1 MREAVCWGSFG
12 LVTIDN
18 PREIQAPTS
27 PLTGSVSGMA
37 GVTALEVRMMQGE
50 TRPALAQFT
59 STLGQLSSA
68 LQEIDRAA
76 VVERAERP
84 KWVVED
90 LSHEGLF
97 YTVRL
102 TARPSR
108 RRDPESLLRPVS
120 ALVEGARELQAEPEL
135 PPFYSEA
142 TVNRLLKVAEP
153 KDGIREVS
161 LATVNGTVGDRVGLN
176 DALIEH
182 ARSAVR
188 EAEVSIGSITG
199 TLDVISTRAR
209 QGVRVSIFDPVNRR
223 AVTGTASVSLSDNL
237 RKFWGH
243 RVTVRGRITR
253 NARGQ
258 AIRVAISDL
267 ELLPDDDTGRPSTSH
282 LLGTDPGWTR
292 GLSVDEFMNRA
303 RRRA

>member
-1 MREAVCWGSFG
+1 MST
-12 LVTIDN
+12 L
-18 PREIQAPTS
+18 
-27 PLTGSVSGMA
+27 
-37 GVTALEVRMMQGE
+37 TALEVRMRQGE
-50 TRPALAQFT
+50 HRPALAQFT

-68 LQEIDRAA
+68 LREIDRAT

-84 KWVVED
+84 KWVVDD

-108 RRDPESLLRPVS
+108 HRDRESLLRPVV
-120 ALVEGARELQAEPEL
+120 ALVDGARNLQAEPEL
-135 PPFYSEA
+135 PPYYSEA
-142 TVNRLLKVAEP
+142 TVSRLLKVAETT
-153 KDGIREVS
+153 DGITEVS
-161 LATVNGTVGDRVGLN
+161 LATVNGDVGERVGLN

-182 ARSAVR
+182 ARAAVR

-209 QGVRVSIFDPVNRR
+209 NGVRVSVFDPVYRR
-223 AVTGTASVSLSDNL
+223 AVTGTASGTLNDNL
-237 RKFWGH
+237 RHSWGH

-258 AIRVAISDL
+258 AIRVAIADL
-267 ELLPDDDTGRPSTSH
+267 ELLPDDDSGRPSTSE
-282 LLGTDPGWTR
+282 LLGADPNWTDGV
-292 GLSVDEFMNRA
+292 SVDDFMDRA

>member
-1 MREAVCWGSFG
+1 
-12 LVTIDN
+12 
-18 PREIQAPTS
+18 
-27 PLTGSVSGMA
+27 MA

-50 TRPALAQFT
+50 TRPALAHFT

-68 LQEIDRAA
+68 LREIDRAA
-76 VVERAERP
+76 VVERVERP
-84 KWVVED
+84 KWVVDD
-90 LSHEGLF
+90 LSHEGMF

-108 RRDPESLLRPVS
+108 RRDPESLLRPVA
-120 ALVEGARELQAEPEL
+120 ALVDGARDLQSEPEL

-142 TVNRLLKVAEP
+142 TVTRLLKVAEP

-199 TLDVISTRAR
+199 TLDVISTRAKH
-209 QGVRVSIFDPVNRR
+209 GVRVSVFDPVNRR
-223 AVTGTASVSLSDNL
+223 AVTGTASGSMSDNL
-237 RKFWGH
+237 RNFWGH

-258 AIRVAISDL
+258 AIRIAISDL
-267 ELLPDDDTGRPSTSH
+267 ELLPDDDSGRPSTTA
-282 LLGTDPGWTR
+282 LLGADPEWTG

>member
-1 MREAVCWGSFG
+1 MSQVS
-12 LVTIDN
+12 D
-18 PREIQAPTS
+18 
-27 PLTGSVSGMA
+27 SVPGMA

-68 LQEIDRAA
+68 LREIDRAA
-76 VVERAERP
+76 VVERTERP
-84 KWVVED
+84 KWVVDD

-108 RRDPESLLRPVS
+108 RRDAESLLRPVA
-120 ALVEGARELQAEPEL
+120 ALVNGARDLQAEPEL

-142 TVNRLLKVAEP
+142 TVNRLLRVAEAR
-153 KDGIREVS
+153 DGIREVS
-161 LATVNGTVGDRVGLN
+161 LATVNGAVGDRVGLN
-176 DALIEH
+176 EALIDH
-182 ARSAVR
+182 ARTAVR

-209 QGVRVSIFDPVNRR
+209 HGVRVSVFDPVNRR
-223 AVTGTASVSLSDNL
+223 AVTGTASGSLSDNL
-237 RKFWGH
+237 RNYWGH

-258 AIRVAISDL
+258 AIRITITDL
-267 ELLPDDDTGRPSTSH
+267 ELLPDDDAGRPSTSD
-282 LLGTDPGWTR
+282 LLGADPDWTG
-292 GLSVDEFMNRA
+292 GLTVDKFMNRA